1 MPKKKKR
8 KWQERSYG
16 LPANHQWTARPG
28 NKVFVADRGK
38 AIFEVP
44 GDWTISPNPDGS
56 GSIRFFDK
64 PKEADADM
72 RLEFSII
79 YPPLRYPDT
88 GLPIDWSGL
97 PLTKLIEDSALGG
110 DTRGTTNRGQ
120 FQHSWRDDIEMAW
133 LEVDF
138 HDPGEDRL
146 AHSRISLSRGPGIY
160 AFITLDFW
168 PEDAHRAHK
177 VWDCVME
184 TLKLGGET
192 LNLDGSKQSPLRR
205 LSMN

>member
-1 MPKKKKR
+1 MPKKKNR
-8 KWQERSYG
+8 KWQQQSYG
-16 LPANHQWTARPG
+16 LPRNHQWKARPG

-38 AIFEVP
+38 AMFEVP
-44 GDWTISPNPDGS
+44 DDWTFSPNPDGG

-64 PKEADADM
+64 PKENDADI

-79 YPPLRYPDT
+79 YPPRGADR
-88 GLPIDWSGL
+88 PIDWSGL
-97 PLTKLIEDSALGG
+97 PLTNLIEQCALAG
-110 DTRGTTNRGQ
+110 DTRGITNRGP
-120 FQHSWRDDIEMAW
+120 FQQQWRGDVEIAW

-138 HDPGEDRL
+138 HDPVENRL
-146 AHSRISLSRGPGIY
+146 AHSRLSLSRGPGVY

-192 LNLDGSKQSPLRR
+192 LNLDGSKQTPLRR

>member
-1 MPKKKKR
+1 MPHKSQIGADSSCLGRR
-8 KWQERSYG
+8 KESGSKRSYG

-44 GDWTISPNPDGS
+44 GDWTISPNPDGG

-64 PKEADADM
+64 PKEADADI

-97 PLTKLIEDSALGG
+97 PLDQADRRQRSWPETPGESRTGG
-110 DTRGTTNRGQ
+110 SSSIRGGTTLK
-120 FQHSWRDDIEMAW
+120 W
-133 LEVDF
+133 
-138 HDPGEDRL
+138 PG
-146 AHSRISLSRGPGIY
+146 
-160 AFITLDFW
+160 W
-168 PEDAHRAHK
+168 K
-177 VWDCVME
+177 
-184 TLKLGGET
+184 
-192 LNLDGSKQSPLRR
+192 
-205 LSMN
+205 

>member
-16 LPANHQWTARPG
+16 LPKNHHWTARPG

-38 AIFEVP
+38 AMFEVP
-44 GDWTISPNPDGS
+44 GDWTISPHPDGG

-64 PKEADADM
+64 PKESDADM

-79 YPPLRYPDT
+79 YPPRTDR
-88 GLPIDWSGL
+88 PIDWSGL
-97 PLTKLIEDSALGG
+97 PLTELIEKSALAG
-110 DTRGTTNRGQ
+110 DARGITNRGP
-120 FQHSWRDDIEMAW
+120 FQESWRGDLAMAW

-146 AHSRISLSRGPGIY
+146 AHSRISLSRGPGVY

-168 PEDAHRAHK
+168 PEDAPRAHQ

-192 LNLDGSKQSPLRR
+192 LNLDGSKQTPLRR